1 MVRWLYFCG
10 ASRPQAAASGEE
22 PNEPA
27 KAGHQIIG
35 PPERRFVAI
44 HPETIGSQRSREIE
58 LRSSDRGVMICT

>member
-1 MVRWLYFCG
+1 MVRRLHFCG

-44 HPETIGSQRSREIE
+44 YPETIGSQRSREIE
-58 LRSSDRGVMICT
+58 LRSSDRGVMRCT